1 MRTGQT
7 VWVLNNTM
15 SGTVIIEGQA
25 RILRRIP
32 GETGH
37 YIVRFDN
44 GDEVERYID
53 PKAQA
58 NPARYVA
65 DLNAGYEARTT

>member
-1 MRTGQT
+1 MYSKGQR

-25 RILRRIP
+25 EVIRRVP

-37 YIVRFDN
+37 YMVRFDN
-44 GDEVERYID
+44 DEGEYERRIE
-53 PKAQA
+53 PKAQD

-65 DLNAGYEARTT
+65 DLNAGLA